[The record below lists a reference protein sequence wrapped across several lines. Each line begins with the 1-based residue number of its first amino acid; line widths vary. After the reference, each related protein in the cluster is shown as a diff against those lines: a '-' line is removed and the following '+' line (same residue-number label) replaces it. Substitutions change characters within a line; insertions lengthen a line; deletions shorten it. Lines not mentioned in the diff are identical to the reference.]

1 MKIFRY
7 KQDRVPTAIFFAY
20 FALDLLVFFYAESV
34 WFLVLWLL
42 IGIIPKTCICAWNH
56 HHQHVPTFHHGVLNR
71 ILELVF
77 GFQTGL
83 CGNAWVL
90 HHVVGHHRNYLD
102 QDLDES
108 RWKRPDG
115 SVMGREEYSF
125 DVFATSYWRA
135 WRAGQNFPKHVPM
148 FVVMATAQLALL
160 VLFFLINWVNALFV
174 FLIPMLISVYMTA
187 RATYE
192 HHAGLDT
199 DDHLE
204 ASYNVIDKWYNIL
217 LGNLGYHTA
226 HHMKA
231 GLHWSKL
238 PEYHKE
244 IEAGIPPHLYK
255 NAGFPFTVITK
266 IASLFEPKGAEAKG

>member
-1 MKIFRY
+1 MQIFRY
-7 KQDRVPTAIFFAY
+7 REDRIPALVFFSY
-20 FALDLLVFFYAESV
+20 FALDLFVFFYVESV
-34 WFLVLWLL
+34 WLL
-42 IGIIPKTCICAWNH
+42 ILWVVLGIFPKTCICAWNH
-56 HHQHVPTFHHGVLNR
+56 HHQHVPTFRYGILNR
-71 ILELVF
+71 ILEVVF

-108 RWKRPDG
+108 RWMRKDG
-115 SVMGREEYSF
+115 TTMNKVEYSF
-125 DVFATSYWRA
+125 DVTITSYWRA
-135 WRAGQNFPKHVPM
+135 FKAGLSFPKHLQM
-148 FVVMATAQLALL
+148 FIVMLLVQLA
-160 VLFFLINWVNALFV
+160 VLGFFFWYNWFNALFV
-174 FLIPMLISVYMTA
+174 FLIPMFISVYMTA

-204 ASYNVIDKWYNIL
+204 ASYNVMHKWYNIL

-226 HHMKA
+226 HHMKSA
-231 GLHWSKL
+231 LHWSKL

-244 IEAGIPPHLYK
+244 IEAGIPAHLYK
-255 NAGFPFTVITK
+255 EAMFPFT
-266 IASLFEPKGAEAKG
+266 LMPKA